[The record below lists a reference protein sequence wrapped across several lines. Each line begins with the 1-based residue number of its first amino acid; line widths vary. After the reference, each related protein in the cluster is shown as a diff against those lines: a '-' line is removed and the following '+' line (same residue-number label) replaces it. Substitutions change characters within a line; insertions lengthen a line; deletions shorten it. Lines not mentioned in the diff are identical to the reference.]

1 MVEIDLYLLWRDD
14 LVGKKGS
21 VIQLYGYSDMVE
33 DMKVQD
39 HLKLPG
45 RNLIFETISFEQEI
59 SNLVLYKD
67 VHEMYL

>member
-1 MVEIDLYLLWRDD
+1 MIWLE
-14 LVGKKGS
+14 KK
-21 VIQLYGYSDMVE
+21 VQYGFSDMVE

>member
-1 MVEIDLYLLWRDD
+1 MIWLE
-14 LVGKKGS
+14 KK
-21 VIQLYGYSDMVE
+21 VQYGYSDMVE